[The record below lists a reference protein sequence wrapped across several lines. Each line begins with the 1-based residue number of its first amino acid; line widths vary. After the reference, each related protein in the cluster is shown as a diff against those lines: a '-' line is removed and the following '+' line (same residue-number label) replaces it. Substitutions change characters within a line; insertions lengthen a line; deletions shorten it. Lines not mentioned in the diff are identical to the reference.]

1 MSPALTPVR
10 DKVHAVEV
18 ARPEPGPGNFC
29 LTPTIEA
36 EATPGG
42 DRAIID
48 CVKSIAEAMELIEKR
63 SAA

>member
-36 EATPGG
+36 EATQV
-42 DRAIID
+42 AIAP
-48 CVKSIAEAMELIEKR
+48 SLIA
-63 SAA
+63 